1 MPLLQAYPS
10 GQHYNTGL
18 SSSSH
23 PPVSPPSSQ
32 SYGSKRVTKMAAQTM
47 DRVMSYV
54 TFKPDIGSDRHE
66 APYINEQGYVDFSP
80 DDLENPRNWSKT
92 RRWVITCLAV
102 FLAMNGNFASS
113 IFSGSVD
120 SVVEEFGVSTVA
132 ASLTTSMFLL
142 GFCAG
147 PFVFA
152 PLSEFYGRR
161 WIFYI
166 TFIAY
171 MAFNF
176 LCAFPPNFGSL
187 LVGRFLAGV
196 FISAPL
202 STTPG
207 VLVDLWDPIERG
219 NATGIFS
226 LASWVGPSLGPVVSG
241 FVQLKKDWRWGMYS
255 VLWLG
260 AVTIFL
266 MFLIPETHTPT
277 ILAKKSKRARK
288 SGIKGYENVVMEGE
302 EDAPSLAHV
311 YKLALTRPWILMFD
325 LISLLCSIYT
335 CIVFTLQFM
344 LFSIYPIV
352 FRDMRGWNAGVSQLP
367 LLGQVVGAILGA
379 IVIFVDSER
388 RRSKDAAGK
397 VLLPEDRLLMAM
409 FGGVAFPIT
418 MFWLA
423 WSANFNVVPW
433 IVPTLAG
440 TFLSAALMLVYV
452 AVINYLTDTYAS
464 YAASVIA
471 ANTVARSAGSAAAP
485 LFTTQMFTALGV
497 GGGGSLIGGVATLLA
512 FIPFVFFW
520 YGASIRKKSKYALV
534 EPEQMD
540 KMDEEADPTDYGVG
554 ADETQHTGDMDQP
567 QSKPS
572 EGA

>member
-1 MPLLQAYPS
+1 MTARV
-10 GQHYNTGL
+10 GRAL
-18 SSSSH
+18 SYMKFKLNIG
-23 PPVSPPSSQ
+23 PDR
-32 SYGSKRVTKMAAQTM
+32 RVET
-47 DRVMSYV
+47 
-54 TFKPDIGSDRHE
+54 
-66 APYINEQGYVDFSP
+66 PYLNKEGYIDFSQ
-80 DDLENPRNWSKT
+80 DDLENPRNWSLK
-92 RRWVITCLAV
+92 RKWAITCIAV

-113 IFSGSVD
+113 IFSGSID
-120 SVVEEFGVSTVA
+120 SVVEEFGVSEVA
-132 ASLTTSMFLL
+132 ASLTTTMFLL

-161 WIFYI
+161 WIFHI

-176 LCAFPPNFGSL
+176 LSSFPPNFGSL

-241 FVQLKKDWRWGMYS
+241 FVQLKKNWRWGMYS

-260 AVTIFL
+260 AVTVLL
-266 MFLIPETHTPT
+266 MFFIPETHTPT
-277 ILAKKSKRARK
+277 ILAKKSKRARQ
-288 SGIKGYENVVMEGE
+288 IAGYENAVMEGE
-302 EDAPSLAHV
+302 EDKPSLAHV

-367 LLGQVVGAILGA
+367 LLGQVVGAVLGA

-388 RRSKDAAGK
+388 RRSRDAAGNT
-397 VLLPEDRLLMAM
+397 LLPEDRLLMAM
-409 FGGVAFPIT
+409 FGGVAFPIV

-423 WSANFNVVPW
+423 WSAEYNAVPW

-452 AVINYLTDTYAS
+452 AIINYLTDTYAQ

-512 FIPFVFFW
+512 FIPFIFFW
-520 YGASIRKKSKYALV
+520 YGARIRKKSKYAVV
-534 EPEQMD
+534 EPDQMD
-540 KMDEEADPTDYGVG
+540 KVDEEADPTDYGVQS
-554 ADETQHTGDMDQP
+554 DETQHAGEMDQP
-567 QSKPS
+567 AELKHS
-572 EGA
+572 ENGNKNA

>member
-1 MPLLQAYPS
+1 
-10 GQHYNTGL
+10 
-18 SSSSH
+18 
-23 PPVSPPSSQ
+23 
-32 SYGSKRVTKMAAQTM
+32 
-47 DRVMSYV
+47 MSYM
-54 TFKPDIGSDRHE
+54 TFKPDTSHDRSGGL
-66 APYINEQGYVDFSP
+66 YINDRGYVDFSP
-80 DDLENPRNWSKT
+80 EDKENPRNWSKK
-92 RRWVITCLAV
+92 RRWCITCVAV

-166 TFIAY
+166 TFIVY

-176 LCAFPPNFGSL
+176 LCAFPSNFGSL

-207 VLVDLWDPIERG
+207 VLVDLWDPIEREMPLEYS
-219 NATGIFS
+219 A
-226 LASWVGPSLGPVVSG
+226 LLLGWD
-241 FVQLKKDWRWGMYS
+241 L
-255 VLWLG
+255 LWDLLFRG
-260 AVTIFL
+260 ATIFL
-266 MFLIPETHTPT
+266 MFLIPETHSPT
-277 ILAKKSKRARK
+277 ILTQKSKRARQ
-288 SGIKGYENVVMEGE
+288 SGIKEYKHVVTEGE
-302 EDAPSLAHV
+302 ADAPGLAHV

-325 LISLLCSIYT
+325 LISFLCSIYT

-367 LLGQVVGAILGA
+367 LLGQVVGAVLGT

-423 WSANFNVVPW
+423 WSANYNTVPW

-452 AVINYLTDTYAS
+452 AIINYLTDTYAS

-497 GGGGSLIGGVATLLA
+497 GGEVLLLEESRLYWPLSPSYSFGMALASERRAITLLLSLIKWISWMRRLILPTMVSTPKKLSMWVIWINLSTSALTAHDEVQELA
-512 FIPFVFFW
+512 
-520 YGASIRKKSKYALV
+520 
-534 EPEQMD
+534 
-540 KMDEEADPTDYGVG
+540 
-554 ADETQHTGDMDQP
+554 
-567 QSKPS
+567 
-572 EGA
+572 

>member
-1 MPLLQAYPS
+1 MPAHQ
-10 GQHYNTGL
+10 TGMAT
-18 SSSSH
+18 SYMTSKSDTSH
-23 PPVSPPSSQ
+23 
-32 SYGSKRVTKMAAQTM
+32 
-47 DRVMSYV
+47 
-54 TFKPDIGSDRHE
+54 DRHNGL
-66 APYINEQGYVDFSP
+66 YINDRGYVDFFP
-80 DDLENPRNWSKT
+80 EDKENPRNWSKK
-92 RRWVITCLAV
+92 RRWCITCIAV

-176 LCAFPPNFGSL
+176 LCAFPPNFRSL

-226 LASWVGPSLGPVVSG
+226 LASWVGPSLGPIVSG

-260 AVTIFL
+260 GATIFL
-266 MFLIPETHTPT
+266 MFVIPETHAPT
-277 ILAKKSKRARK
+277 ILAQKSKRARQ
-288 SGIKGYENVVMEGE
+288 SGIKEYEHVVTEGE
-302 EDAPSLAHV
+302 EDAPGLAHI

-367 LLGQVVGAILGA
+367 LLGQVVGAVLGT
-379 IVIFVDSER
+379 IVIFVDSKR
-388 RRSKDAAGK
+388 RRSKDTAGK

-409 FGGVAFPIT
+409 FGGVTFPIT

-423 WSANFNVVPW
+423 WSANYNAIPW

-452 AVINYLTDTYAS
+452 AIINYLTDTYAS

-512 FIPFVFFW
+512 FIPFIFFW
-520 YGASIRKKSKYALV
+520 YGARIRKKSNYALV
-534 EPEQMD
+534 EPDQMD
-540 KMDEEADPTDYGVG
+540 KLDEEADPTDYGVD
-554 ADETQHTGDMDQP
+554 AEETQHVGDMNQP
-567 QSKPS
+567 QHKRSDS
-572 EGA
+572 A

>member
-1 MPLLQAYPS
+1 M
-10 GQHYNTGL
+10 T
-18 SSSSH
+18 
-23 PPVSPPSSQ
+23 
-32 SYGSKRVTKMAAQTM
+32 AQVG
-47 DRVMSYV
+47 RALSYV
-54 TFKPDIGSDRHE
+54 TFKPDIGTGKHE
-66 APYINEQGYVDFSP
+66 APYLNEEGYVDFSP
-80 DDLENPRNWSKT
+80 DDLENPRNWSLK
-92 RRWVITCLAV
+92 RRWAITCIAV
-102 FLAMNGNFASS
+102 VLAMNGNFASS
-113 IFSGSVD
+113 IFSGSID
-120 SVVEEFGVSTVA
+120 SVMEEFGVSEVA
-132 ASLTTSMFLL
+132 ASLTTTMFLL

-166 TFIAY
+166 TFLAY
-171 MAFNF
+171 MAFSF
-176 LCAFPPNFGSL
+176 LCAFPTNFGSL

-241 FVQLKKDWRWGMYS
+241 FVQLKKNWRWGMYS

-260 AVTIFL
+260 ALTVLL
-266 MFLIPETHTPT
+266 MFLIPETHAPT
-277 ILAKKSKRARK
+277 ILAKKAERARK
-288 SGIKGYENVVMEGE
+288 SGIAGYEKAIMEGE
-302 EDAPSLAHV
+302 EDKPSLAHV

-367 LLGQVVGAILGA
+367 LLGQVVGAVLGA

-397 VLLPEDRLLMAM
+397 MLLPEDRLLMAM

-423 WSANFNVVPW
+423 WSANYNAVPW

-452 AVINYLTDTYAS
+452 AIINYLTDTYAQ

-512 FIPFVFFW
+512 LIPFVFFW
-520 YGASIRKKSKYALV
+520 YGARIRRKSKYALV
-534 EPEQMD
+534 EPDQME
-540 KMDEEADPTDYGVG
+540 KMDEEADPTDYGVQ
-554 ADETQHTGDMDQP
+554 AEETQHAGDMDEP
-567 QSKPS
+567 AQSKRS
-572 EGA
+572 EDV

>member
-1 MPLLQAYPS
+1 
-10 GQHYNTGL
+10 
-18 SSSSH
+18 
-23 PPVSPPSSQ
+23 
-32 SYGSKRVTKMAAQTM
+32 MAARITG
-47 DRVMSYV
+47 RAMSYM
-54 TFKPDIGSDRHE
+54 TFKPDTSHDRHDG
-66 APYINEQGYVDFSP
+66 PYINDQGYVDFSP
-80 DDLENPRNWSKT
+80 DDKENPRNWSKK
-92 RRWVITCLAV
+92 RRWGITCIAV

-120 SVVEEFGVSTVA
+120 SVVEEFGISTVA
-132 ASLTTSMFLL
+132 ASLTTSIFLL

-176 LCAFPPNFGSL
+176 LCAFPTNFGSL

-226 LASWVGPSLGPVVSG
+226 LASWVGSSLGPIVSG

-260 AVTIFL
+260 GVTVLL

-277 ILAKKSKRARK
+277 ILTQKSKRARQ
-288 SGIKGYENVVMEGE
+288 SGIEGYEHVVTEGE
-302 EDAPSLAHV
+302 EDAPGLAHV

-325 LISLLCSIYT
+325 LISLLCSVYT

-367 LLGQVVGAILGA
+367 LLGQVVGAVLGT

-397 VLLPEDRLLMAM
+397 ILLPEDRLLMAM

-423 WSANFNVVPW
+423 CAVPW

-452 AVINYLTDTYAS
+452 AIINYLTDTYAS

-512 FIPFVFFW
+512 FIPFIFFW
-520 YGASIRKKSKYALV
+520 YGARIRKKSKYALV
-534 EPEQMD
+534 EPDQME
-540 KMDEEADPTDYGVG
+540 KLDEEADPTDYGVE
-554 ADETQHTGDMDQP
+554 AEESQHVGDMDQP
-567 QSKPS
+567 QYKRSDS
-572 EGA
+572 A

>member
-1 MPLLQAYPS
+1 MFGLLC
-10 GQHYNTGL
+10 
-18 SSSSH
+18 
-23 PPVSPPSSQ
+23 SPDTTIATVVEILLLECEKS
-32 SYGSKRVTKMAAQTM
+32 
-47 DRVMSYV
+47 
-54 TFKPDIGSDRHE
+54 
-66 APYINEQGYVDFSP
+66 PYLNEEGYVDFSP
-80 DDLENPRNWSKT
+80 EDLEDPRNWSLK
-92 RRWVITCLAV
+92 RRWAITCIAV

-113 IFSGSVD
+113 IFSGSID
-120 SVVEEFGVSTVA
+120 SVMEEFGASEVA
-132 ASLTTSMFLL
+132 ASLTTTMFLL

-147 PFVFA
+147 PFVFT

-166 TFIAY
+166 TFLAY
-171 MAFNF
+171 MACNF
-176 LCAFPPNFGSL
+176 LCAFPANFGSL
-187 LVGRFLAGV
+187 LVGRFLAGI

-219 NATGIFS
+219 NATGILS
-226 LASWVGPSLGPVVSG
+226 LASWVGLSLGPVVSG
-241 FVQLKKDWRWGMYS
+241 FVQLKKNWRWGMYS

-260 AVTIFL
+260 ALTVIL
-266 MFLIPETHTPT
+266 MFLIPETHAPT
-277 ILAKKSKRARK
+277 ILAKRAKRARK
-288 SGIKGYENVVMEGE
+288 SGIAGYEKVTMEGE
-302 EDAPSLAHV
+302 EDKPSLAHV

-352 FRDMRGWNAGVSQLP
+352 FRDMRGWNAGVLQLP
-367 LLGQVVGAILGA
+367 LLGQVVGAVLGA

-388 RRSKDAAGK
+388 RRSKEAAGK
-397 VLLPEDRLLMAM
+397 KLLPEDQLLKAM
-409 FGGVAFPIT
+409 FGGITFPIT

-423 WSANFNVVPW
+423 CAVPW

-452 AVINYLTDTYAS
+452 AIINYLTDTYAQ

-471 ANTVARSAGSAAAP
+471 ANTVSRSAGSAAAP

-512 FIPFVFFW
+512 LIPFVFFW
-520 YGASIRKKSKYALV
+520 YGARIRRKSKYALV
-534 EPEQMD
+534 EPDQME
-540 KMDEEADPTDYGVG
+540 KMDEEADPTDYGVQ
-554 ADETQHTGDMDQP
+554 AEETQHTGDMDEP
-567 QSKPS
+567 AQSKRS
-572 EGA
+572 GDA

>member
-1 MPLLQAYPS
+1 
-10 GQHYNTGL
+10 
-18 SSSSH
+18 
-23 PPVSPPSSQ
+23 
-32 SYGSKRVTKMAAQTM
+32 MAAQMGRALSFMTL
-47 DRVMSYV
+47 
-54 TFKPDIGSDRHE
+54 KPHIGNDRHE
-66 APYINEQGYVDFSP
+66 APYLNKEGHVDFSP
-80 DDLENPRNWSKT
+80 DDLENPRNWSLERK
-92 RRWVITCLAV
+92 WAITCIAV

-120 SVVEEFGVSTVA
+120 SVVEEFGVSEVA
-132 ASLTTSMFLL
+132 ASLTTTMFLL

-166 TFIAY
+166 TFLVY

-176 LCAFPPNFGSL
+176 LCAFPANFGSL

-207 VLVDLWDPIERG
+207 VLVDLWDRIERG

-241 FVQLKKDWRWGMYS
+241 FVQLKKNWRWGMYS

-260 AVTIFL
+260 AQTALLI
-266 MFLIPETHTPT
+266 FLIPETHAPT
-277 ILAKKSKRARK
+277 ILAKKSKRARE
-288 SGIKGYENVVMEGE
+288 SGISGYEKVITEGE
-302 EDAPSLAHV
+302 EDKPSLAQV
-311 YKLALTRPWILMFD
+311 YKMSLTRPWILMFD

-367 LLGQVVGAILGA
+367 LLGQTVGAVLGA
-379 IVIFVDSER
+379 IFIFVDSER

-397 VLLPEDRLLMAM
+397 TLLPEDRLLMAM

-423 WSANFNVVPW
+423 CAVPW

-440 TFLSAALMLVYV
+440 TFLSAALMLIYV
-452 AVINYLTDTYAS
+452 AIINYLTDTYAQ

-485 LFTTQMFTALGV
+485 LFTTQMFTSLGV

-512 FIPFVFFW
+512 LIPFVFFL
-520 YGASIRKKSKYALV
+520 YGARIRRKSKYALA
-534 EPEQMD
+534 EPDQME
-540 KMDEEADPTDYGVG
+540 KMDEEADPTDYGVQ
-554 ADETQHTGDMDQP
+554 AEETQHTGDMNEP
-567 QSKPS
+567 VRSKS
-572 EGA
+572 SKDS

>member
-1 MPLLQAYPS
+1 
-10 GQHYNTGL
+10 
-18 SSSSH
+18 
-23 PPVSPPSSQ
+23 
-32 SYGSKRVTKMAAQTM
+32 MAALA
-47 DRVMSYV
+47 RAMSALTV
-54 TFKPDIGSDRHE
+54 KPDPESERNE
-66 APYINEQGYVDFSP
+66 APYINEWGYVDFKVG
-80 DDLENPRNWSKT
+80 DQENPRNWSMT
-92 RRWVITCLAV
+92 RRWIVTVLAV
-102 FLAMNGNFASS
+102 LLAMNGNFASS
-113 IFSGSVD
+113 IFSGCLD
-120 SVVEEFGVSTVA
+120 SVVDEFHVSEVTA
-132 ASLTTSMFLL
+132 ALSTTLFLL

-161 WIFYI
+161 WIFYM

-171 MAFNF
+171 MGFNF
-176 LCAFPPNFGSL
+176 LCAFPPSFSGL
-187 LVGRFLAGV
+187 LVGRFLAGT

-226 LASWVGPSLGPVVSG
+226 LASWIGPSLGPIVSG

-260 AVTIFL
+260 ALTLAL
-266 MFLIPETHTPT
+266 MFMIPETHSPT
-277 ILAKKSKRARK
+277 ILAKKAKRARQ
-288 SGIKGYENVVMEGE
+288 SGIPNYENAQTEGE
-302 EDAPSLAHV
+302 FNKPKLARV
-311 YKLALTRPWILMFD
+311 YKLALTRPWVLMVD
-325 LISLLCSIYT
+325 LISLLCSVYT

-352 FRDMRGWNAGVSQLP
+352 FQEMRGWNYGVSQLP
-367 LLGQVVGAILGA
+367 LLGQVAGAFLGA
-379 IVIFVDSER
+379 IYIFVDSER
-388 RRSKDAAGK
+388 RRSKDTAGK
-397 VLLPEDRLLMAM
+397 QLLPEDRLLMAM
-409 FGGVAFPIT
+409 VGGVGFPIT

-423 WSANFNVVPW
+423 WSSQYNEVPW

-440 TFLSAALMLVYV
+440 TFLSASLMLVYV
-452 AVINYLTDTYAS
+452 AIINYLTDTYAE

-497 GGGGSLIGGVATLLA
+497 GSGGSLIGGVATLLA

-520 YGASIRKKSKYALV
+520 YGARIRKKSKYALV
-534 EPEQMD
+534 EPEQMA
-540 KMDEEADPTDYGVG
+540 KVDEEADPTDYGVEP
-554 ADETQHTGDMDQP
+554 DETQHAGELARNATR
-567 QSKPS
+567 
-572 EGA
+572 EEEA

>member
-1 MPLLQAYPS
+1 MERA
-10 GQHYNTGL
+10 L
-18 SSSSH
+18 SA
-23 PPVSPPSSQ
+23 
-32 SYGSKRVTKMAAQTM
+32 VT
-47 DRVMSYV
+47 V
-54 TFKPDIGSDRHE
+54 KPDLGTDRHE
-66 APYINEQGYVDFSP
+66 APYLNEEGYVDFKEG
-80 DDLENPRNWSKT
+80 DLEDPRNWSLTK
-92 RRWVITCLAV
+92 RWTITCIAV

-120 SVVEEFGVSTVA
+120 SIVEEFGVSTVA
-132 ASLTTSMFLL
+132 ASLTTTMFLL

-147 PFVFA
+147 PFIFA

-171 MAFNF
+171 MAFNL
-176 LCAFPPNFGSL
+176 LCAFPTSFGSL

-241 FVQLKKDWRWGMYS
+241 FVQLKKTWRWGMYS

-260 AVTIFL
+260 GLTVIL

-277 ILAKKSKRARK
+277 ILAKKSKRARQ
-288 SGIKGYENVVMEGE
+288 SGLKGYENVVTEGE
-302 EDAPSLAHV
+302 EDRPSLGHV

-352 FRDMRGWNAGVSQLP
+352 FQEMRGWNYGVSQLP
-367 LLGQVVGAILGA
+367 LLGQVVGAVLGA
-379 IVIFVDSER
+379 IYIFVDSER

-397 VLLPEDRLLMAM
+397 TLLPEDRLLMAM
-409 FGGVAFPIT
+409 VGGVAFPIT

-423 WSANFNVVPW
+423 WSANYNAVPW

-452 AVINYLTDTYAS
+452 AIINYLTDTYAQ

-512 FIPFVFFW
+512 LIPFVFFW
-520 YGASIRKKSKYALV
+520 YGARIRKKSKYALV
-534 EPEQMD
+534 EHDQIE
-540 KMDEEADPTDYGVG
+540 KMDEEADPTDYGVQP
-554 ADETQHTGDMDQP
+554 DETQHTGEISQP
-567 QSKPS
+567 TTQSRRH
-572 EGA
+572 EDA

>member
-1 MPLLQAYPS
+1 MV
-10 GQHYNTGL
+10 TGPDIYRFGYL
-18 SSSSH
+18 HSPISSLPNHSRER
-23 PPVSPPSSQ
+23 Q
-32 SYGSKRVTKMAAQTM
+32 SYKMTAQVG
-47 DRVMSYV
+47 RALSYM
-54 TFKPDIGSDRHE
+54 TFKPHTVTIKHE
-66 APYINEQGYVDFSP
+66 APYLNEEGYVDFSP
-80 DDLENPRNWSKT
+80 DDLENPRNWSLK
-92 RRWVITCLAV
+92 RRWAITCVAV

-113 IFSGSVD
+113 IFSGSID
-120 SVVEEFGVSTVA
+120 SVMEEFGISEVA
-132 ASLTTSMFLL
+132 ASLTTTMFLL

-166 TFIAY
+166 TFLAY

-176 LCAFPPNFGSL
+176 LCAFPTNFGSL

-241 FVQLKKDWRWGMYS
+241 FVQLKKNWRWGMYS

-260 AVTIFL
+260 ALTVLL
-266 MFLIPETHTPT
+266 MFLIPETHAPT
-277 ILAKKSKRARK
+277 ILAKKAKRARK
-288 SGIKGYENVVMEGE
+288 SGIAGYEKVIMEGE
-302 EDAPSLAHV
+302 EDKPSLAHV
-311 YKLALTRPWILMFD
+311 YKLALTRPWVLMFD

-367 LLGQVVGAILGA
+367 LLGQVVGAVLGA

-397 VLLPEDRLLMAM
+397 TLLPEDRLLMAM

-423 WSANFNVVPW
+423 WSANYNAVPW

-452 AVINYLTDTYAS
+452 AIINYLTDTYAQ

-485 LFTTQMFTALGV
+485 LFTAQMFTALGV

-512 FIPFVFFW
+512 LIPFVFFW
-520 YGASIRKKSKYALV
+520 YGARIRRKSKYALV
-534 EPEQMD
+534 EPGQME
-540 KMDEEADPTDYGVG
+540 KMDEEADPTDYGVQ
-554 ADETQHTGDMDQP
+554 AEETQHTGDMDEPAQTKRP
-567 QSKPS
+567 
-572 EGA
+572 EDA

>member
-1 MPLLQAYPS
+1 MTAQMGRA
-10 GQHYNTGL
+10 L
-18 SSSSH
+18 S
-23 PPVSPPSSQ
+23 
-32 SYGSKRVTKMAAQTM
+32 YM
-47 DRVMSYV
+47 
-54 TFKPDIGSDRHE
+54 TFKPDIGTRKHE
-66 APYINEQGYVDFSP
+66 APYLNEEGYVDFSP
-80 DDLENPRNWSKT
+80 GDLEDPRNWSIK
-92 RRWVITCLAV
+92 RRWAITCIAV

-113 IFSGSVD
+113 IFSGSID
-120 SVVEEFGVSTVA
+120 SVMEEFGVSEVA
-132 ASLTTSMFLL
+132 ASLTTTMFLL

-161 WIFYI
+161 WILYI
-166 TFIAY
+166 TFLAY

-176 LCAFPPNFGSL
+176 PCAFPANFGSL

-241 FVQLKKDWRWGMYS
+241 FFQLKKNWRWGMYS

-260 AVTIFL
+260 ALTVLL
-266 MFLIPETHTPT
+266 MFLIPETHAPT
-277 ILAKKSKRARK
+277 ILAKKAKRARK
-288 SGIKGYENVVMEGE
+288 SGIAGYEKVIMEGE
-302 EDAPSLAHV
+302 EDKPSLAHV

-367 LLGQVVGAILGA
+367 LLGQVVGAVLGA

-388 RRSKDAAGK
+388 RRSKEAAGK
-397 VLLPEDRLLMAM
+397 KLLPEDRLLMAM
-409 FGGVAFPIT
+409 FGGVTFPIT

-423 WSANFNVVPW
+423 WSANYNAVPW

-452 AVINYLTDTYAS
+452 AIINYLTDTYAQ

-512 FIPFVFFW
+512 LIPFVFFW
-520 YGASIRKKSKYALV
+520 YGARIRRKSKYALV
-534 EPEQMD
+534 EPDQME
-540 KMDEEADPTDYGVG
+540 KMDEEADPTDYGVQ
-554 ADETQHTGDMDQP
+554 AEETQHTGDMDEP
-567 QSKPS
+567 AQSKRS
-572 EGA
+572 GDA

>member
-1 MPLLQAYPS
+1 M
-10 GQHYNTGL
+10 
-18 SSSSH
+18 
-23 PPVSPPSSQ
+23 
-32 SYGSKRVTKMAAQTM
+32 
-47 DRVMSYV
+47 
-54 TFKPDIGSDRHE
+54 TFKSDTSHDRRDGL
-66 APYINEQGYVDFSP
+66 YINDRGYVDFSP
-80 DDLENPRNWSKT
+80 EDKENPRNWSKK
-92 RRWVITCLAV
+92 RRLCITCIAV

-176 LCAFPPNFGSL
+176 LCAFPPNFRSL

-196 FISAPL
+196 FISSPL

-226 LASWVGPSLGPVVSG
+226 LASWVGPSLGPIVSG
-241 FVQLKKDWRWGMYS
+241 FVQLKKDWRWGIYS

-260 AVTIFL
+260 GATIFL
-266 MFLIPETHTPT
+266 MFIIPETHAPT
-277 ILAKKSKRARK
+277 ILAQKSKRARQHQ
-288 SGIKGYENVVMEGE
+288 SEQSH
-302 EDAPSLAHV
+302 SLGHH
-311 YKLALTRPWILMFD
+311 TRMFD
-325 LISLLCSIYT
+325 LTAPYT
-335 CIVFTLQFM
+335 PVL
-344 LFSIYPIV
+344 
-352 FRDMRGWNAGVSQLP
+352 DMRGWNAGVSQLP
-367 LLGQVVGAILGA
+367 LLGQVVGAVLGT
-379 IVIFVDSER
+379 IVIFVDSKR

-423 WSANFNVVPW
+423 WSANYKKQWLITRSAIPW

-440 TFLSAALMLVYV
+440 TFLSAALILVYV
-452 AVINYLTDTYAS
+452 AIINYLTDTYAS

-512 FIPFVFFW
+512 FIPFIFFW
-520 YGASIRKKSKYALV
+520 YGARIRKKSNYALV
-534 EPEQMD
+534 EPDKMD
-540 KMDEEADPTDYGVG
+540 KLDEEADPTDYGVD
-554 ADETQHTGDMDQP
+554 AEETQHVGDMNQP
-567 QSKPS
+567 QHKRSNS
-572 EGA
+572 A

>member
-1 MPLLQAYPS
+1 MERA
-10 GQHYNTGL
+10 L
-18 SSSSH
+18 SA
-23 PPVSPPSSQ
+23 
-32 SYGSKRVTKMAAQTM
+32 VT
-47 DRVMSYV
+47 V
-54 TFKPDIGSDRHE
+54 KPALGTDRHE
-66 APYINEQGYVDFSP
+66 APYLNEDGYVDFK
-80 DDLENPRNWSKT
+80 DGDLENPRNWSLT
-92 RRWVITCLAV
+92 RRWVITCVAV

-132 ASLTTSMFLL
+132 ASLTTTMFLL

-166 TFIAY
+166 TFVAY

-176 LCAFPPNFGSL
+176 LCAFPTTFGSL

-226 LASWVGPSLGPVVSG
+226 LASWVGPSLGPIVSG
-241 FVQLKKDWRWGMYS
+241 FVQLKKTWRWGMYS

-260 AVTIFL
+260 GLTVIL

-277 ILAKKSKRARK
+277 ILAKKSKRARQ
-288 SGIKGYENVVMEGE
+288 SGIKGYEDVITEGE
-302 EDAPSLAHV
+302 EDQPSLAHV

-325 LISLLCSIYT
+325 LISLLCSVYT

-352 FRDMRGWNAGVSQLP
+352 FQEMRGWNYGVSQLP
-367 LLGQVVGAILGA
+367 LLGQVVGAVMGA
-379 IVIFVDSER
+379 IYIFVDSER

-397 VLLPEDRLLMAM
+397 TLLPEDRLLMAIV
-409 FGGVAFPIT
+409 GGVAFPIT

-423 WSANFNVVPW
+423 WSAQYNAVPW

-452 AVINYLTDTYAS
+452 AIINYLTDTYAS

-520 YGASIRKKSKYALV
+520 YGARIRKKSKYALV
-534 EPEQMD
+534 EPDQMA
-540 KMDEEADPTDYGVG
+540 KLDEEADPTDYGVG
-554 ADETQHTGDMDQP
+554 PDETTHAGDMEP
-567 QSKPS
+567 QQS
-572 EGA
+572 ESNRPEDA

>member
-1 MPLLQAYPS
+1 MTA
-10 GQHYNTGL
+10 
-18 SSSSH
+18 
-23 PPVSPPSSQ
+23 
-32 SYGSKRVTKMAAQTM
+32 KM
-47 DRVMSYV
+47 DRGLFYL
-54 TFKPDIGSDRHE
+54 TFKPDIGINRHE
-66 APYINEQGYVDFSP
+66 APYLKQDGYVDFSP
-80 DDLENPRNWSKT
+80 DDVENPRNWSMT
-92 RRWVITCLAV
+92 RKWTITCLAV
-102 FLAMNGNFASS
+102 LLAMNGNFASS
-113 IFSGSVD
+113 IFSGSFD
-120 SVVEEFGVSTVA
+120 SVVEEFGVSQVA
-132 ASLTTSMFLL
+132 AGLTTTMFLL

-176 LCAFPPNFGSL
+176 LCAFPANFESL

-260 AVTIFL
+260 ALTVL
-266 MFLIPETHTPT
+266 VMFMIPETHAPT
-277 ILAKKSKRARK
+277 ILAKKSKRARQ
-288 SGIKGYENVVMEGE
+288 SGIPGYEKAIMEGE
-302 EDAPSLAHV
+302 EDKPSLAQV
-311 YKLALTRPWILMFD
+311 YKLALTRHWILMFD

-367 LLGQVVGAILGA
+367 LLGQVVGAVLGA
-379 IVIFVDSER
+379 TVIFVDSER
-388 RRSKDAAGK
+388 RRGK
-397 VLLPEDRLLMAM
+397 EASGKTLLPEDRLLMAM

-423 WSANFNVVPW
+423 WSAEH
-433 IVPTLAG
+433 
-440 TFLSAALMLVYV
+440 
-452 AVINYLTDTYAS
+452 
-464 YAASVIA
+464 
-471 ANTVARSAGSAAAP
+471 
-485 LFTTQMFTALGV
+485 
-497 GGGGSLIGGVATLLA
+497 
-512 FIPFVFFW
+512 
-520 YGASIRKKSKYALV
+520 K
-534 EPEQMD
+534 
-540 KMDEEADPTDYGVG
+540 
-554 ADETQHTGDMDQP
+554 
-567 QSKPS
+567 
-572 EGA
+572 